1 VSQFLTLYIT
11 PVYYVYIEGA
21 RLRLV
26 KRKAKTDDEMQPAV
40 A

>member
-1 VSQFLTLYIT
+1 
-11 PVYYVYIEGA
+11 VYIEGA

-26 KRKAKTDDEMQPAV
+26 KRKAKSQDDMEPAV